1 MLCRC
6 LSEVPGGAA
15 FGACVLALFYD
26 FILFFFPFF
35 ERVGERTAHLFTCPS
50 NSHLT

>member
-15 FGACVLALFYD
+15 CGAPVLALFYD
-26 FILFFFPFF
+26 FFFFLPFF
-35 ERVGERTAHLFTCPS
+35 ERVAERTAHLFTCPS
-50 NSHLT
+50 NSYLT

>member
-15 FGACVLALFYD
+15 CGAPVLALFYD
-26 FILFFFPFF
+26 FFFPFF
-35 ERVGERTAHLFTCPS
+35 ERVAERTAHLFTCPS
-50 NSHLT
+50 NSYLT